1 MRKLMLAVIAAAPAM
16 AFAATWSNAP
26 LVDHNCVGKVEANPD
41 AHTTACL
48 VQCAGSGYGILE
60 NGKWIGFDKAGNQ
73 KALAALEATGRK
85 DHVRVDVTGELKGSV
100 LHVSTLT
107 IPN

>member
-16 AFAATWSNAP
+16 T
-26 LVDHNCVGKVEANPD
+26 
-41 AHTTACL
+41 
-48 VQCAGSGYGILE
+48 
-60 NGKWIGFDKAGNQ
+60 
-73 KALAALEATGRK
+73 LAALEATGRK